1 MKQQA
6 VVSSSLVCP
15 KRILILCLFCIFML
29 VGCVGGGDTN
39 SNNGNSDSQDATLYQ
54 QALASYQAG
63 NYSQALIEF
72 QSLFSRYPTSI
83 YADNAQY
90 YTARCHHE
98 MLQFAVARNEYNTF
112 LVEYP
117 ASNYVDNT
125 VFYLGRTYFDE
136 AALQTD
142 SQLEFTLLATAVS
155 SLADFIAAYP
165 GSTIVDAGQYYLGR
179 SYHSQAVLVQLDST
193 LSADTASQLFIN
205 ARTYYEAIASSS
217 VYKDNAQYFK
227 AQTYH
232 DQADFVSAR
241 VEYQTLIN
249 WAGSNWADDAKYQY
263 AKTYYDQALLTTPDS
278 EAFILFDTAITQFDS
293 MLTDMLYQ
301 TSNQWEAALYFKG
314 RSYQRQGDLIV
325 TNSGLGDLAVK
336 YADARTVFQS
346 LVNQRPSSV
355 WADNALYQIGITDY
369 DEAKVAEVNADYVT
383 MSAKLSDAIDAFNLV
398 LSDPLYKT
406 SNSADN
412 AQYNL
417 GRSYQTVLSM
427 PANERGAVFATVT
440 YDTVRAAYNMLI
452 SEYPASSWVDNAYYE
467 IGNTYYSEANDAA
480 DNPVKE
486 AAFNNALGRYYT
498 VVTDYPDSIRYD
510 NAVYKIAWI
519 YHYAEN
525 CALELQW
532 FNYHAG
538 LSNVSASEAI
548 IRDSHITDL
557 SLAAPTAHVCPTP
570 PTLMVSGLSTP

>member
-1 MKQQA
+1 
-6 VVSSSLVCP
+6 
-15 KRILILCLFCIFML
+15 
-29 VGCVGGGDTN
+29 
-39 SNNGNSDSQDATLYQ
+39 
-54 QALASYQAG
+54 
-63 NYSQALIEF
+63 
-72 QSLFSRYPTSI
+72 
-83 YADNAQY
+83 
-90 YTARCHHE
+90 
-98 MLQFAVARNEYNTF
+98 
-112 LVEYP
+112 
-117 ASNYVDNT
+117 
-125 VFYLGRTYFDE
+125 
-136 AALQTD
+136 
-142 SQLEFTLLATAVS
+142 
-155 SLADFIAAYP
+155 
-165 GSTIVDAGQYYLGR
+165 
-179 SYHSQAVLVQLDST
+179 
-193 LSADTASQLFIN
+193 
-205 ARTYYEAIASSS
+205 
-217 VYKDNAQYFK
+217 
-227 AQTYH
+227 
-232 DQADFVSAR
+232 
-241 VEYQTLIN
+241 
-249 WAGSNWADDAKYQY
+249 
-263 AKTYYDQALLTTPDS
+263 
-278 EAFILFDTAITQFDS
+278 
-293 MLTDMLYQ
+293 
-301 TSNQWEAALYFKG
+301 
-314 RSYQRQGDLIV
+314 
-325 TNSGLGDLAVK
+325 
-336 YADARTVFQS
+336 
-346 LVNQRPSSV
+346 
-355 WADNALYQIGITDY
+355 
-369 DEAKVAEVNADYVT
+369 